1 MGISNPTH
9 LSSGCDRCTS
19 FTFNGATFTADSASA
34 FVGAGQNLRPGGSG
48 ITVFHTPISIAAGG
62 TVAIIGTSDQVLA
75 PFATTTEIPVLT
87 FGGSTYIV
95 DAASAFVIDGQTLTK
110 GGTVMVQ
117 GTTLSFNTRGTDV
130 VIGSSTQ
137 ILGTATI
144 TGSEEPTI
152 TLEGQIYTED
162 VAGNFLIIGGQTLTS
177 GGVVCIWD
185 AYFFRAVW
193 HRRGCRNLDRA
204 SGT

>member
-1 MGISNPTH
+1 M
-9 LSSGCDRCTS
+9 
-19 FTFNGATFTADSASA
+19 
-34 FVGAGQNLRPGGSG
+34 
-48 ITVFHTPISIAAGG
+48 
-62 TVAIIGTSDQVLA
+62 AIIRTSDQVLA
-75 PFATTTEIPVLT
+75 PIATTTEIPVLT

-144 TGSEEPTI
+144 TGSEKPTV

-177 GGVVCIWD
+177 GGVITV
-185 AYFFRAVW
+185 
-193 HRRGCRNLDRA
+193 
-204 SGT
+204 SGTPISFGQSGTDVVAGTSTEPVGLRRWIMNGFGSGAA